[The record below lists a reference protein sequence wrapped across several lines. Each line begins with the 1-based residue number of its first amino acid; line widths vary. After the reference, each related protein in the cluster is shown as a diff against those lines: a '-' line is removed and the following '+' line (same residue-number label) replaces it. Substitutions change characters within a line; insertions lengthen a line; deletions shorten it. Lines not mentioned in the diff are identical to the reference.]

1 LNRSGF
7 DGFILFLVG
16 ALLPNRSIGSC
27 VSARAWAAPQWSVE
41 VRSYR
46 SEVRSGIDKTKP
58 NRELALV
65 MKKCSGTKA
74 RKKFDYPE
82 ETECDLLAARVRR
95 RANRLT
101 PEQRAEYLRRGMVRI
116 DGGEWPKEATGP
128 RH

>member
-1 LNRSGF
+1 
-7 DGFILFLVG
+7 
-16 ALLPNRSIGSC
+16 
-27 VSARAWAAPQWSVE
+27 
-41 VRSYR
+41 
-46 SEVRSGIDKTKP
+46 
-58 NRELALV
+58 